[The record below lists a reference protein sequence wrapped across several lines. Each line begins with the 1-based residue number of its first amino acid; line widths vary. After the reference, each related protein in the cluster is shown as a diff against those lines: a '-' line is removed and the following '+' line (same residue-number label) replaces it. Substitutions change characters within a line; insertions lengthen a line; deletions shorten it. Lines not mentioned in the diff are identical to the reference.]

1 MRILH
6 LTLDFRP
13 RIGGIATYVENL
25 HLFLNRRGIESMV
38 LHVVENSD
46 RDGFEDEGTGVYRLH
61 MKKNLRDYRKL
72 TQGSKVRRIVEKL
85 NPDLLHLHTFNALEY
100 LFYKWRYPWVWT
112 AHFSQ
117 LKGLLE
123 SKKPKDVIIRAVL
136 RKIYMDARV
145 LIGVSTY
152 SAQLVSRLVEHP
164 DIYVVPGGVDTDRFR
179 PNEEDR
185 LKMRGRLN
193 LNDEDILVFYPSRW
207 VPVKGTHVLAKA
219 INHISR
225 QMPSLSKRLVFL
237 LTGRAT
243 APPSFRKEVESL
255 IPPDA
260 RVIMMDQI
268 EQSRMPLYY
277 RASDIVAIPSLFE
290 MQGMSVLEAMS
301 SAVPVVASNV
311 GGIPGILRDGMDGFL
326 IEPGNHVELA
336 NKIIHLSESKE
347 LRERMGKVARK
358 RAKDFSWSRVAERME
373 EIYEYALSR

>member
-25 HLFLNRRGIESMV
+25 HLFLNRRGIDSMV

-100 LFYKWRYPWVWT
+100 LFYKWKYPWVWT

-123 SKKPKDVIIRAVL
+123 SKKPKDLIIRAVL
-136 RKIYMDARV
+136 KKIYLDAKA

-152 SAQLVSRLVEHP
+152 SAEIVSKLVEHP
-164 DIYVVPGGVDTDRFR
+164 NIYVVPGGVDTDKFR

-185 LKMRGRLN
+185 LRMRSRLK
-193 LNDEDILVFYPSRW
+193 LNEEDILVFYPSRW
-207 VPVKGTHVLAKA
+207 VPVKGAHILAKA
-219 INHISR
+219 IDHISK
-225 QMPSLSKRLVFL
+225 QMPSIAKRMVFL
-237 LTGRAT
+237 LTGRST
-243 APPSFRKEVESL
+243 APPSYRKEVESL
-255 IPPDA
+255 IPDDA
-260 RVIMMDQI
+260 RVIIKDHI
-268 EQSRMPLYY
+268 ESSYMPMYY

-301 SAVPVVASNV
+301 SAVPVVASKV

-326 IEPGNHVELA
+326 IEPGNHIELA
-336 NKIIHLSESKE
+336 HKLIHLSESRE
-347 LRERMGKVARK
+347 LRERMGKIARK
-358 RAKDFSWSRVAERME
+358 RAKEFSWSRVAERME